1 MNYLKQFQKH
11 LANNDFPSVLT
22 LWEEYCLGDE
32 IEPEELQRILKGI
45 KESNL
50 SELFGR
56 HVEKGLLLWEKVK
69 EKDLNYDIFK
79 LIIDLQTTN
88 PSQLATQIIH
98 FLQNHFP
105 NDPYFGDK
113 IRLIG
118 LRDCKN
124 FQGAISNYEL
134 LTHMKKGSYVF
145 HSGGWGVG
153 EIMEVSFLREQLS
166 IEFDYVSGKKD
177 LSFQN
182 AFNTLIPL
190 PNDHFLSLRFGN
202 PDELEKEAKKNPIKL
217 IHTLL
222 KDLGPLNASE
232 IKEEL
237 YELVIPRQE
246 WARWWQTTRSKIK
259 KDTLI
264 ESPSDTRKPFVLRE
278 GEVLHEET
286 LQKALEK
293 KPDAQTLI
301 QMVYT
306 FFRDFPSTL
315 KNETFRKELQE
326 NLKEVLSVKE
336 LTDGEEL
343 QIHFFL
349 QDLATDKKE
358 SAVEELI
365 KRFPSPEKVIEEIKI
380 IAFKKRTLLEIYK
393 LRSNWATIFLN
404 LLLEIEQNLL
414 KDYILNELIK
424 AKKEA
429 EIIQKIEYL
438 LNYPIRHP
446 HTLIWYFQKIMKN
459 EALAFGDQ
467 KGKNQFLEAF
477 LILLNQLEQQAGFR
491 NLIKKM
497 HNFLTTGRYANIRK
511 IFQEADKA
519 TVQEFLL
526 LATKC
531 LTLTDHDIKIFHSL
545 AQVVHPSLGKLNK
558 KYGIGEKEKETCI
571 WTTSTGYQKI
581 KERIHKIS
589 TVETVENAKEIE
601 VARSHGDL
609 RENAE
614 FKAALERRD
623 RLQSELKTLSDQF
636 NQARILTKEEVKTDA
651 IDVGV
656 IVDFEGEDGSHI
668 SYTLLGP
675 WDANPEKHILSFQS
689 KLAQSMIG
697 RKVGETIKIQGKN
710 FKISK
715 LKNYFDKA

>member
-11 LANNDFPSVLT
+11 LTNNDFPAVLT

-32 IEPEELQRILKGI
+32 IEPEELRRILKSI
-45 KESNL
+45 KGSNL
-50 SELFGR
+50 VELFGR
-56 HVEKGLLLWEKVK
+56 HAEKGLLLWEKIK
-69 EKDLNYDIFK
+69 EKDLGYEVFK
-79 LIIDLQTTN
+79 LIIDLETTN
-88 PSQLATQIIH
+88 PPKLAAQTIH
-98 FLQNHFP
+98 FLQSYFP
-105 NDPYFGDK
+105 NDPYYGDK
-113 IRLIG
+113 IRLVG

-153 EIMEVSFLREQLS
+153 EIIDISFLREQLS

-182 AFNTLIPL
+182 AFKTLIPL
-190 PNDHFLSLRFGN
+190 PSDHFLSLRFGN

-222 KDLGPLNASE
+222 KDLGPLSAAE

-237 YELVIPRQE
+237 YELVIPKEE

-264 ESPSDTRKPFVLRE
+264 EGPSDLRKPFVLRE
-278 GEVLHEET
+278 GEVRHEET

-293 KPDAQTLI
+293 KPDAQALV

-315 KNETFRKELQE
+315 KNDVFRKDLREKLQE
-326 NLKEVLSVKE
+326 ALSVKE
-336 LTDGEEL
+336 LKDGEEL
-343 QIHFFL
+343 QIYFFL
-349 QDLATDKKE
+349 QDLATHKKE
-358 SAVEELI
+358 NPVEELI
-365 KRFPSPEKVIEEIKI
+365 KRFSSPGDVIKEIKI
-380 IAFKKRTLLEIYK
+380 IAFKKRALIEICRF
-393 LRSNWATIFLN
+393 RSDWIEVFLN

-414 KDYILNELIK
+414 KDYILNELVK

-438 LNYPIRHP
+438 LSYPNYYP
-446 HTLIWYFQKIMKN
+446 HTLIWYFQKIMKDD
-459 EALAFGDQ
+459 ALAFGDQ
-467 KGKNQFLEAF
+467 QGRNRFFEAF
-477 LILLNQLEQQAGFR
+477 LILLSQLEQQVDFR
-491 NLIKKM
+491 NVIKKM
-497 HNFLTTGRYANIRK
+497 YNFLITGRYANVRK
-511 IFQEADKA
+511 IFQNADKA

-526 LATKC
+526 LSTKC

-545 AQVVHPSLGKLNK
+545 AQVVHPSLGRLNK
-558 KYGIGEKEKETCI
+558 KYDMSEKEEKKWI
-571 WTTSTGYQKI
+571 WTTSEGYQKI

-589 TVETVENAKEIE
+589 TIETVENAKEIE

-614 FKAALERRD
+614 FKAALERKNF
-623 RLQSELKTLSDQF
+623 LQSELKTLSDQF
-636 NQARILTKEEVKTDA
+636 NQAHILTKEEVKTDK
-651 IDVGV
+651 INVGV
-656 IVDFEGEDGSHI
+656 IVDFEGEDGSQV

-675 WDANPEKHILSFQS
+675 WDANPDQHILSFQS
-689 KLAQSMIG
+689 KLAQAMIG
-697 RKVGETIKIQGKN
+697 RKVGEKIKIQGKN
-710 FKISK
+710 FKISR
-715 LKNYFDKA
+715 LRNYFDKT